1 MIEIKCQECGKPFTV
16 FPGQAAKA
24 KFCGNACKFA
34 YQKRVPP
41 RSKLPRE
48 VKPCAACGKPVE
60 YLPSQKGSARKNAR
74 YAKKLTDA
82 IIAECRE
89 RYAAGETQ
97 TALAREFGVG
107 VSSMSIAIRSAV
119 YGENVYCNAACRG
132 AGHAK
137 LMTGRRPSGGVYT
150 SPSTFRLMVRR
161 EFHDRCAIC
170 GWDETP
176 CDVAHIEARKNG
188 GYDNIENV
196 TMLCPNHH
204 RKFDMG
210 LIPVEMIRA
219 TREGVLKRLAD

>member
-1 MIEIKCQECGKPFTV
+1 MITIRCQECGKPFTV
-16 FPGQAAKA
+16 FPSQAARA
-24 KFCGNACKFA
+24 KFCGNPCKFA

-48 VKPCAACGKPVE
+48 TKPCAACGKPVE
-60 YLPSQKGSARKNAR
+60 YLPSQRGGTRKNAR
-74 YAKKLTDA
+74 FSKKLTEA
-82 IIAECRE
+82 VIAECRT

-97 TALAREFGVG
+97 TALAREFGVS
-107 VSSMSIAIRSAV
+107 VSSMSVAIRNAV
-119 YGENVYCNAACRG
+119 YTENVYCDATCRNV
-132 AGHAK
+132 GHAK
-137 LMTGRRPSGGVYT
+137 LMTGRRPKNGIYKNAV
-150 SPSTFRLMVRR
+150 TFRAMIRR

-188 GYDNIENV
+188 GYDSIENV

-210 LIPVEMIRA
+210 LIPVEEVRSS
-219 TREGVLKRLAD
+219 RVLVLKGAVP